1 MITERKG
8 NKRLKE
14 HFNYNIKEQ
23 NGDISKAKFKFYK

>member
-23 NGDISKAKFKFYK
+23 NGDISKAKFKF